1 MTFAEWVNT
10 KFDGSSKDAAAHLGL
25 LHRTVYSY
33 YALER
38 FPRPT
43 QCQIILLKS
52 ENKIDLEKWQQAFS
66 NKKNKKVST

>member
-1 MTFAEWVNT
+1 MTFAERENT
-10 KFDGSSKDAAAHLGL
+10 KFGGSSKDAAAHLGL
-25 LHRTVYSY
+25 LHRTIYSY
-33 YALER
+33 YAHER

>member
-10 KFDGSSKDAAAHLGL
+10 KFGGSSKDAAAHLGL

-52 ENKIDLEKWQQAFS
+52 ENRLIWKS
-66 NKKNKKVST
+66 GNKRFRIKKQKVSS